1 VQKIAQFQKESY
13 GFSGAIETL
22 AFQLNPVRMKARDKG
37 ADYGIYGPDDCELGA
52 AWRRTGEYGDYLS
65 VKLDCPSLPAPIN
78 ATMRLTPGND
88 GFYVLRW
95 QRRPENGRGK
105 GSNGQPDSRE

>member
-1 VQKIAQFQKESY
+1 VQEIGKFQTEVY
-13 GFSGAIETL
+13 GFSGPIETL
-22 AFQLNPVRMKARDKG
+22 AFQLNPVRMKRRDKG

-52 AWRRTGEYGDYLS
+52 AWRRSGEYGDYLS

-78 ATMRLTPGND
+78 AIMRLTPD
-88 GFYVLRW
+88 DHGFYALRW

-105 GSNGQPDSRE
+105 MSNGPSESSK